1 MNATIVFVSDDVF
14 FWARV
19 HALAKSLGRDAVRA
33 GDEAAMHAVFSQG
46 GVSRVIVDLGC
57 RAVDGLA
64 WAAKWKGV
72 SPAPELVAFGSHVN
86 EAAFEAAR
94 AAGFD
99 HVMPNSRFNRQ
110 LSDWLA

>member
-1 MNATIVFVSDDVF
+1 MSPTIVFVSDDVF

-19 HALAKSLGRDAVRA
+19 HSVAKSLGRDAVRA
-33 GDEAAMHAVFSQG
+33 GDEAAMQAAFAQG

-57 RAVDGLA
+57 RAVDGVA

-86 EAAFEAAR
+86 EASLAAAR
-94 AAGFD
+94 IAGFD
-99 HVMPNSRFNRQ
+99 HVMPNSRFNRE
-110 LSDWLA
+110 LADWLA